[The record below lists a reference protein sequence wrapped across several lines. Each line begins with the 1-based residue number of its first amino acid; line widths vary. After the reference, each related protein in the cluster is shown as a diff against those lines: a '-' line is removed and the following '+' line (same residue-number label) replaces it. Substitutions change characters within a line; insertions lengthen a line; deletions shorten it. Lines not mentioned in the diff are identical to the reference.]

1 MACPEHTEDKLSV
14 FQLALLLLSIVV
26 LAALVLD
33 AVAPISQ
40 PVSNILQMLDS
51 VACGLF
57 FLDFLV
63 RFKRARSK
71 VAFMHWGWI
80 DLIACLQQPAR

>member
-1 MACPEHTEDKLSV
+1 ML
-14 FQLALLLLSIVV
+14 
-26 LAALVLD
+26 
-33 AVAPISQ
+33 
-40 PVSNILQMLDS
+40 VSNILQMLDS

-71 VAFMHWGWI
+71 VAFMRWGWI